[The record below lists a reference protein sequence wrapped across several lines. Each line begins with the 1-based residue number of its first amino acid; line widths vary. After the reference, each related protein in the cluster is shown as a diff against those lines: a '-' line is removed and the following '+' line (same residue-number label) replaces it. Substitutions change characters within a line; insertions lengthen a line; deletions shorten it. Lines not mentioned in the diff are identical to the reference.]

1 MFCSARPYAE
11 ELGIHGVPL
20 VLYQG
25 AWVRTLEGEEIYF
38 RPLETRDARD
48 VIDFMED
55 VDCHYQIYLHDE
67 LYMESLTAEAEK
79 YARLSSAR
87 IHVVDDLRQCL
98 QEAPLKMVAIN
109 YDEPALDEVERKM
122 REHMGDRITVVA
134 ARTGSVLAARRC
146 DDIAACRRPL
156 AMPEAPAAPTNGF
169 LHRVFA
175 ALGDQPDRY
184 VSTLNRGAT
193 SLRDDVLVWEA
204 GRLDVAPLLAARAE
218 AVYDMTLTP
227 VGCPSAVRC
236 ADAAVEARLVWLP
249 RAPAASIELAQPG
262 LFELSLR
269 RAGQSAA
276 LPAERNWVLAVVR
289 ADEAAARERL
299 RAATA
304 LTESWGAAVDA
315 DAKRGFIRAAMSI
328 ADR

>member
-1 MFCSARPYAE
+1 MAMNTTRLMCVPALCAAMACHAAE
-11 ELGIHGVPL
+11 PAGY
-20 VLYQG
+20 VLEVQG
-25 AWVRTLEGEEIYF
+25 RW
-38 RPLETRDARD
+38 
-48 VIDFMED
+48 
-55 VDCHYQIYLHDE
+55 
-67 LYMESLTAEAEK
+67 
-79 YARLSSAR
+79 
-87 IHVVDDLRQCL
+87 L
-98 QEAPLKMVAIN
+98 QKGGAAPLTVGTPL
-109 YDEPALDEVERKM
+109 PAGALILAPAPAA
-122 REHMGDRITVVA
+122 GDRITVVA

-193 SLRDDVLVWEA
+193 SLRDQVLVWEA
-204 GRLDVAPLLAARAE
+204 GRLDVAPVLAARAE

-269 RAGQSAA
+269 HAGEAAA
-276 LPAERNWVLAVVR
+276 LPAERSWVLVVVR